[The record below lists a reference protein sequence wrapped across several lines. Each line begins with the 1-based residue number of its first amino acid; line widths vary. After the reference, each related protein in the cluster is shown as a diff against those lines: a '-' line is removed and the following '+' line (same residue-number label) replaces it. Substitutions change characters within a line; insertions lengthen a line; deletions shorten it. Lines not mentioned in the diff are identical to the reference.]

1 MFSPCSAYEIN
12 QSPECPTRSQKISQ
26 LKSQLIQLEEDD
38 KAYNDLLLKYRQL
51 QNDYQIMNDAKLHL
65 EYELKQKNENTNKLL
80 NDLKCQNVDL
90 TNELNE
96 KNSIYEKLFADKTN
110 LLKNLDERKKENETF
125 TATAINNDRIIKEL
139 NQIKNK
145 CENDAI
151 ILNNTNQK
159 NSDDINNLCNKLNAL
174 KIKNASQDDELN
186 RQSIEITNNTKA
198 LKDIKSTNENLNN
211 EINLKHA
218 NLESIQ
224 SQLNLANKTI
234 ADLQNEI
241 NNLDQTLNTGKDQ
254 LNKLNFDLQN
264 QHIKKIQAEDDNTK
278 LNAVLKDRDDTINR
292 LNCVKDSLLN
302 DRDKLINGKNKLLA
316 DIEMYKNHIMILT
329 EQMEKMNNELER
341 IINEDN
347 EVYNLNNA
355 QIQRLQKVIFDNK
368 KLLQEEIE
376 ALNTLENYVKCQT
389 SINDS
394 KVCNNN
400 GNPNP
405 KRVVQNRQT
414 YSRKN

>member
-125 TATAINNDRIIKEL
+125 TANAINNDRIIKEL

-241 NNLDQTLNTGKDQ
+241 NNLDQTLNIGKDQ

-264 QHIKKIQAEDDNTK
+264 QHIKKIQAEDDNAK

-376 ALNTLENYVKCQT
+376 ALNTLENYIKCQPF
-389 SINDS
+389 SNCAQGS
-394 KVCNNN
+394 KNV
-400 GNPNP
+400 GSPS
-405 KRVVQNRQT
+405 RAT
-414 YSRKN
+414 YSRKEKY